1 MELEE
6 DPLPYTGAMLF
17 FFFFSLLPIPGE
29 ISSSPKLIPPA
40 RALIQAEAQG
50 CQQGVRSS

>member
-17 FFFFSLLPIPGE
+17 FFFSLCFLFLE
-29 ISSSPKLIPPA
+29 KYHPA
-40 RALIQAEAQG
+40 P
-50 CQQGVRSS
+50 S